1 MHLDAKR
8 FRQPAGE
15 RHVTPIQVCGPQ
27 DTFETG
33 IQEGGGGHP
42 HAQELCRVEPRG
54 PGDVFDEGRDPFDD
68 AVDIR
73 RIGAQMASLL
83 EDLAREVGQD
93 ADEGGVTEIDAEAK
107 GGPGLNS
114 KIARGRSGA
123 DRAVSVQ

>member
-1 MHLDAKR
+1 
-8 FRQPAGE
+8 
-15 RHVTPIQVCGPQ
+15 
-27 DTFETG
+27 
-33 IQEGGGGHP
+33 
-42 HAQELCRVEPRG
+42 
-54 PGDVFDEGRDPFDD
+54 
-68 AVDIR
+68 
-73 RIGAQMASLL
+73 MASLL